1 VEVAPA
7 APLVA
12 SASRVADFVEL
23 TKPRITAL
31 VLVNAAVGYAVG
43 GGAALPSANFLLFL
57 IGTALLCGG
66 ASALNQYLERDADA
80 RMTRTSRRPLPA
92 GRVTPSDALA
102 FGLTISAVGLV
113 VLAGVNLLTL
123 ALGAA
128 SLLSYVLAYTPLKR
142 VTSLCTVVGAVPGAL
157 PPLMGWAAARGSLG
171 PAGWALFAILFLW
184 QLPHF
189 LAIGWLYREDYAR
202 GGFPMLAVRDG
213 DGSSTGRQAALYS
226 TALLPVTLAAGLLAA
241 AGHAYLW
248 GALVLGVV
256 FLGCALAFL
265 WKRSIGAA
273 RRLPAPGDTSMT
285 PASTKTTP
293 IICSRLIG
301 SSRSSA
307 PNPIVNIGPSEP
319 TSDDV
324 LAPMRL
330 MDSAIIHVG
339 STVQKNAIASASS
352 WIDCGAAS
360 ARSGRVSTKCSEMNA
375 VAASMAQ
382 AMKRDGPRRPMTP
395 VAPTR

>member
-7 APLVA
+7 AGLAVA
-12 SASRVADFVEL
+12 SSRVADFVEL
-23 TKPRITAL
+23 TKPRITSL
-31 VLVNAAVGYAVG
+31 VLVTAAVGYAVG
-43 GGAALPSANFLLFL
+43 GGSALSAANFLLFMA
-57 IGTALLCGG
+57 GTALLCGG

-102 FGLTISAVGLV
+102 FGLTISAVGMV

-123 ALGAA
+123 ALGVA

-171 PAGWALFAILFLW
+171 PAGWGLFAILFLW

-202 GGFPMLAVRDG
+202 GGFPMLAVNDQ
-213 DGSSTGRQAALYS
+213 DGSSTGRQAALYA

-248 GALVLGVV
+248 GALVLGVA

-265 WKRSIGAA
+265 WKRSIVAA
-273 RRLPAPGDTSMT
+273 RRLFLVSVIYLPLLLG
-285 PASTKTTP
+285 
-293 IICSRLIG
+293 
-301 SSRSSA
+301 
-307 PNPIVNIGPSEP
+307 
-319 TSDDV
+319 
-324 LAPMRL
+324 L
-330 MDSAIIHVG
+330 MVFD
-339 STVQKNAIASASS
+339 
-352 WIDCGAAS
+352 
-360 ARSGRVSTKCSEMNA
+360 R
-375 VAASMAQ
+375 
-382 AMKRDGPRRPMTP
+382 
-395 VAPTR
+395 

>member
-1 VEVAPA
+1 MEIVPA
-7 APLVA
+7 AALAVSP
-12 SASRVADFVEL
+12 SRVADFVEL

-31 VLVNAAVGYAVG
+31 VLVTAAVGYAVG
-43 GGAALPSANFLLFL
+43 GGAALSAINFILFMV
-57 IGTALLCGG
+57 GTALLCGG

-92 GRVTPSDALA
+92 GRLTPPDALA

-171 PAGWALFAILFLW
+171 PAGWGLFAILFLW

-202 GGFPMLAVRDG
+202 GGFAMLAVTDR
-213 DGSSTGRQAALYS
+213 DGSSSGRQAALYA

-241 AGHAYLW
+241 AGKAYLW

-256 FLGCALAFL
+256 FLACALAFL
-265 WKRSIGAA
+265 WNRSTGSA
-273 RRLPAPGDTSMT
+273 RRLFLVS
-285 PASTKTTP
+285 
-293 IICSRLIG
+293 
-301 SSRSSA
+301 
-307 PNPIVNIGPSEP
+307 
-319 TSDDV
+319 V
-324 LAPMRL
+324 LYLPLLLCL
-330 MDSAIIHVG
+330 MVFD
-339 STVQKNAIASASS
+339 
-352 WIDCGAAS
+352 
-360 ARSGRVSTKCSEMNA
+360 R
-375 VAASMAQ
+375 
-382 AMKRDGPRRPMTP
+382 
-395 VAPTR
+395 